1 MRTYYRIVSCLPE
14 TVYDR
19 FKKVLKDA
27 GLPDIRFHDLRHSCA
42 TILLEM
48 DVPIKVIS
56 NMLGH
61 SSMSTTVTFIAV

>member
-1 MRTYYRIVSCLPE
+1 M
-14 TVYDR
+14 YDR